1 MSFRGAVTDRSRH
14 VQGCTLHLTGHQ
26 VVVLNVKG
34 ANILEL
40 QPGEGDAAVVRD
52 YSKTY
57 FKQDLD
63 LLVYTLYI
71 AILYMSYTYSASQN
85 SCFESF
91 FCEMTE
97 DNGKLSK
104 HFKMLPF

>member
-1 MSFRGAVTDRSRH
+1 M
-14 VQGCTLHLTGHQ
+14 LHLTGHQ
-26 VVVLNVKG
+26 VFVLNVKG
-34 ANILEL
+34 TDILEL
-40 QPGEGDAAVVRD
+40 QPGERDAAAVRD
-52 YSKTY
+52 YYKIY

-71 AILYMSYTYSASQN
+71 VILYTSYTYSALRIPVLN
-85 SCFESF
+85 LF

-97 DNGKLSK
+97 DNGKLLK